1 MLMKGKLLTTVF
13 NLAVFLAMPVALAQ
27 LPELDL
33 PSTVSGGSTTARFF
47 GGASADDGLTY
58 SSSFEYDQAIDI
70 NMEIQVETSHV
81 NTVGNI
87 YVLVVWGDQY
97 FMRIES
103 GAYEVWD
110 LSLENLQAAFPTRTL
125 QASELINIV
134 NDVAFGPAG
143 VSDTTL
149 ALYLAYDSI
158 AAAGEIFYSGS
169 ALLVTIGA
177 EQQSSS
183 SFQLYK
189 TNISSS
195 IIQNNCIMCH
205 KTGGA
210 AASSALHY
218 VDSSSTNFQ
227 TTNYN
232 TLVNYINN
240 LLGGAIERPAAA
252 MGTATDGSS
261 LLVSKPQGINHGGG
275 IRLMTGSQDLQKLQN
290 FVNTV
295 LSE

>member
-1 MLMKGKLLTTVF
+1 MKGKLLTTVF

-110 LSLENLQAAFPTRTL
+110 LSLENLQAAFPTKTL

-189 TNISSS
+189 TSISSP

-240 LLGGAIERPAAA
+240 LLGGAVERPAAT

>member
-1 MLMKGKLLTTVF
+1 MKGKLLTTVF

-110 LSLENLQAAFPTRTL
+110 LSLENLQAAFPTKTL

-240 LLGGAIERPAAA
+240 LLGGAVERPAAA

-275 IRLMTGSQDLQKLQN
+275 IQLMTGSQDLQKLQD

>member
-1 MLMKGKLLTTVF
+1 MKGKLLTTVF

-110 LSLENLQAAFPTRTL
+110 LSLENLQAAFPTKTL

-189 TNISSS
+189 TSISSP

-240 LLGGAIERPAAA
+240 LLGGAVERPAAA

>member
-1 MLMKGKLLTTVF
+1 MKGKLLTTVF

-240 LLGGAIERPAAA
+240 LLGGAVERPAAA

>member
-1 MLMKGKLLTTVF
+1 MKEKLLTTFF

-33 PSTVSGGSTTARFF
+33 PSTVSGGTTTARFF
-47 GGASADDGLTY
+47 GGASADNGATY
-58 SSSFEYDQAIDI
+58 SSSFGYDQAIDI
-70 NMEIQVETSHV
+70 DMEIQVESSHV
-81 NTVGNI
+81 NTVGNV
-87 YVLVVWGDQY
+87 YVLIVWGDQY

-103 GAYEVWD
+103 EAYEVWD
-110 LSLENLQAAFPTRTL
+110 LSLENLQAAFPAKTL
-125 QASELINIV
+125 QTNEAINIV

-143 VSDTTL
+143 ESDTTL

-183 SFQLYK
+183 SFQLYT
-189 TNISSS
+189 TNISS

-232 TLVNYINN
+232 TLVSYINN
-240 LLGGAIERPAAA
+240 LLGGAVERPGAA
-252 MGTATDGSS
+252 MGPATNGSS
-261 LLVSKPQGINHGGG
+261 LLLSKPQGINHGGG
-275 IRLMTGSQDLQKLQN
+275 IQLMAGSQDLQKLQN
-290 FVNTV
+290 FVNSV

>member
-1 MLMKGKLLTTVF
+1 MKGKLLTTVF

-149 ALYLAYDSI
+149 AFYLAYDSI
-158 AAAGEIFYSGS
+158 AVAGEIFYSGS

-189 TNISSS
+189 TSISSP

-275 IRLMTGSQDLQKLQN
+275 IRLMTGSQDLQKLKN

>member
-1 MLMKGKLLTTVF
+1 MKGKLLTTVF

-110 LSLENLQAAFPTRTL
+110 LSLENLQAAFPAKTL

-189 TNISSS
+189 TSISSS

-218 VDSSSTNFQ
+218 VDSNSTNFQ

-240 LLGGAIERPAAA
+240 LLGGAVERPAAA

-275 IRLMTGSQDLQKLQN
+275 VRLMTGSQDLQKLQN
-290 FVNTV
+290 FVNFV

>member
-1 MLMKGKLLTTVF
+1 MKEKLLSTFF

-33 PSTVSGGSTTARFF
+33 PSTVSGGTTTARFF
-47 GGASADDGLTY
+47 GGASADNGATY
-58 SSSFEYDQAIDI
+58 SSSFGYDQAIDI
-70 NMEIQVETSHV
+70 DMEIQVESSHV
-81 NTVGNI
+81 NTVGNV
-87 YVLVVWGDQY
+87 YVLIVWGDQY

-110 LSLENLQAAFPTRTL
+110 LSLENLQAAFPAKTL
-125 QASELINIV
+125 QTNEAINIV

-183 SFQLYK
+183 SFQLYT
-189 TNISSS
+189 TNISS

-210 AASSALHY
+210 AASSALRY

-232 TLVNYINN
+232 TLVSYINN
-240 LLGGAIERPAAA
+240 LLGGAVERPGAA
-252 MGTATDGSS
+252 MGPATNGSS
-261 LLVSKPQGINHGGG
+261 LLLSKPQGTNHGGG
-275 IRLMTGSQDLQKLQN
+275 IQLMTGSQDLQKLQD

>member
-1 MLMKGKLLTTVF
+1 MKEKLLTTFF

-33 PSTVSGGSTTARFF
+33 PSTVSGGTTTARFF
-47 GGASADDGLTY
+47 GGASADNGATY
-58 SSSFEYDQAIDI
+58 SSSFGYDQAIDI
-70 NMEIQVETSHV
+70 DMEIQVESSHV
-81 NTVGNI
+81 NTVGNV
-87 YVLVVWGDQY
+87 YVLIVWGDQY

-110 LSLENLQAAFPTRTL
+110 LSLENLQAAFPAKTL
-125 QASELINIV
+125 QTNEAINIV

-183 SFQLYK
+183 SFQLYT
-189 TNISSS
+189 TNISS

-210 AASSALHY
+210 AASSALRY

-240 LLGGAIERPAAA
+240 LLGGAVERPGAA
-252 MGTATDGSS
+252 MGPATNGSS

-275 IRLMTGSQDLQKLQN
+275 IQLMAGSQDLQKLQN
-290 FVNTV
+290 FVNSV

>member
-1 MLMKGKLLTTVF
+1 MKGKLLTTVF

-110 LSLENLQAAFPTRTL
+110 LSLENLQAAFPTKTL

-240 LLGGAIERPAAA
+240 LLGGAVERPAAA

-275 IRLMTGSQDLQKLQN
+275 IQLMTGSQNLQKLQN